1 MRVFLQVAPLCQ
13 ALSRCIFEY
22 TVGGA
27 KGSRWKHWVGGRADQ
42 KYIIYPMWR
51 VPKGEHGW
59 ESGVVIIFA
68 LQSCEIHVEP
78 FDNYMIFVTCWEQ
91 FQVVL
96 VQKTWW
102 FVLTPVWFE
111 NRLRCFWCGK
121 CWEKLS
127 TVFVR
132 GKPEVFGHWSVFLR
146 RLRDL
151 FCERMVILEIFLDKP
166 PIHLENNWSLKDF
179 WRHGEIPK
187 TIALNQQQN
196 MCCLPAHEQE
206 TIMGHNVGQNQH
218 KECVA
223 CTCKNRSYLN
233 NDVFGRKTKNR
244 HCQREIANQTAPRC
258 GCLSTIW
265 LPCRLSACGRELIAL
280 CPQPGTFSNVCFWRL
295 RLPKSCSLHTGIATW
310 LWSETTEHFSF
321 HSHYVFF
328 VGWNLLDLC
337 GHYNMNKLFLSTLR
351 WLAAETICSA
361 VANRW
366 VARGDLG

>member
-1 MRVFLQVAPLCQ
+1 M
-13 ALSRCIFEY
+13 
-22 TVGGA
+22 
-27 KGSRWKHWVGGRADQ
+27 
-42 KYIIYPMWR
+42 
-51 VPKGEHGW
+51 
-59 ESGVVIIFA
+59 VICFDTS
-68 LQSCEIHVEP
+68 LVWEP
-78 FDNYMIFVTCWEQ
+78 FEMF
-91 FQVVL
+91 L
-96 VQKTWW
+96 VWQMLGKVEHCFCSGETWGVW
-102 FVLTPVWFE
+102 TLVCFFEKVERFVLWTHGDSW
-111 NRLRCFWCGK
+111 
-121 CWEKLS
+121 
-127 TVFVR
+127 
-132 GKPEVFGHWSVFLR
+132 
-146 RLRDL
+146 DY
-151 FCERMVILEIFLDKP
+151 LDKP

-295 RLPKSCSLHTGIATW
+295 RLPKSCSLHTGIATG

-321 HSHYVFF
+321 HSHYVF
-328 VGWNLLDLC
+328 LLDETYWICADITTWTNYFCQLW
-337 GHYNMNKLFLSTLR
+337 GDLRPKL
-351 WLAAETICSA
+351 SA
-361 VANRW
+361 VRSQIDELHGEIWANYDVPGVELLGPGNQLQRL
-366 VARGDLG
+366 VA